1 MKPIRT
7 LIVDD
12 ERHARQKVRAL
23 LAAVSDVEI
32 IGECADGDDAV
43 EMILEQKPDLVF
55 LDVQMPGRDGFDV
68 LRAIGDAARNV
79 IFVTAHDQYAV
90 KAFEVQAL
98 DYLLKPFDR
107 PRIELALERVRAR
120 MRDGDDLQAQLRAL
134 VEQVRGASAPD
145 RPAGETLD
153 RIMIKSSGRITF
165 LRVGEIDWIEA
176 ADNYVRLHAGRETH
190 LIRETMNH
198 LETKLDR
205 KRFVRVHR
213 SAIVNIDSIQE
224 IRSLFHGD
232 HNILLRT
239 GADIPL
245 GRSYRDRLEAIFGR
259 TL

>member
-1 MKPIRT
+1 MKIRT
-7 LIVDD
+7 VIVDD

-23 LAAVSDVEI
+23 LAAAPDVEVVA
-32 IGECADGDDAV
+32 ECADGDDAV
-43 EMILEQKPDLVF
+43 DTILELKPDLVF

-68 LRAIGDAARNV
+68 LGAIGDAAANV

-90 KAFEVQAL
+90 RAFEVQAL

-107 PRIELALERVRAR
+107 PRMQLALERVRAR
-120 MRDGDDLQAQLRAL
+120 MRDGDDLQERLRAL
-134 VEQVRGASAPD
+134 VEQVRP
-145 RPAGETLD
+145 RGETLE
-153 RIMIKSSGRITF
+153 RIMVKSSGRITF
-165 LRVGEIDWIEA
+165 LRVEEIDWIEA
-176 ADNYVRLHAGRETH
+176 ADNYVRLHAGRESH

-205 KRFVRVHR
+205 KRFIRVHR
-213 SAIVNIDSIQE
+213 KAIVNVDSVRE

-245 GRSYRDRLEAIFGR
+245 GRSYRERLEAIFGQ